1 MKKKLKK
8 EVSYVY
14 PPVNQWRKAPKQ
26 FLQLLL
32 AENQMV
38 IWEEDCVLYLIVM
51 YGGVLRMHRF
61 IVNAPRPEGFS
72 LVHREI
78 YPPVSEWEKTK
89 AYDDIKLKDGEYT
102 IITHKTTGRGLY
114 LLARDEGEL
123 RRYPYLQYGMF
134 WENNFR
140 KV

>member
-1 MKKKLKK
+1 MKKKLEK
-8 EVSYVY
+8 ETSYAY
-14 PPVNQWRKAPKQ
+14 PPVNQWRRAPIR

-32 AENQMV
+32 AEEQMV
-38 IWEEDCVLYLIVM
+38 IWEENYVLYLIVM
-51 YGGVLRMHRF
+51 HGGVLRIHRF
-61 IVNAPRPEGFS
+61 IPNAPRPEGFS

-78 YPPVSEWEKTK
+78 YPPVSEWEKTNED
-89 AYDDIKLKDGEYT
+89 YNVSLRDMEYT
-102 IITHKTTGRGLY
+102 VIVHRTTGRGLY
-114 LLARDEGEL
+114 LVAKVEGKL